1 MNTKLLS
8 AVFLLALAPATLL
21 IVQPVAAD
29 DDPMKKV
36 IATVNGTDITEWTL
50 QRYAKQRAQNQ
61 GLPSAQQRRAFIDEL
76 INRELIYQNA
86 QQIGVDKTPAI
97 LAEIN
102 HQRINIIA
110 SVMLSRSSSRFA
122 VSDADL
128 KKEYDKR
135 KGELG
140 GPELKARHIL
150 LENEQDAK
158 DVITELN
165 KGAKFETLA
174 GERSTGPSAVDGG
187 ARGWFNPGERVGEC
201 SLAAAA
207 LPKGSYSKTPV
218 KTPFGWHVILL
229 EDTRIVEPPLFDT
242 IKEQIRVG
250 LQNRLMEKYIAG
262 LRDDAEIKRN

>member
-8 AVFLLALAPATLL
+8 AVFLLTLTPITLLTMHPAT
-21 IVQPVAAD
+21 AG
-29 DDPMKKV
+29 DDPMEKAV
-36 IATVNGTDITEWTL
+36 ATVNGTEITEWTL
-50 QRYAKQRAQNQ
+50 QRYAKQRGQDH
-61 GLPSAQQRRAFIDEL
+61 GLPSAQQRRALIDEL
-76 INRELIYQNA
+76 INRELVYQNA
-86 QQIGVDKTPAI
+86 QQIGVDKTPNI

-110 SVMLSRSSSRFA
+110 SVMLSRSSSLFA

-128 KKEYDKR
+128 KKEYDNR

-158 DVITELN
+158 DVITELD

-174 GERSTGPSAVDGG
+174 GERSTGPSAANGG
-187 ARGWFNPGERVGEC
+187 DLGWFNPSEMVEEF
-201 SLAAAA
+201 SLTAAA

-218 KTPFGWHVILL
+218 KTQFGWHVILL
-229 EDTRIVEPPLFDT
+229 EDTRIVEPPPFDS

-250 LQNRLMEKYIAG
+250 LQNILMEEYIAG
-262 LRDDAEIKRN
+262 LRDGAEIERN